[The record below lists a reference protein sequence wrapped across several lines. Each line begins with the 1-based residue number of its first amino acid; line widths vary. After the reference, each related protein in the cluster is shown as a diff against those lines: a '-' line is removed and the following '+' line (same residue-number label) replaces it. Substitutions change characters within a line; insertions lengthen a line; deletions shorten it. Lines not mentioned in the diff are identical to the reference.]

1 MENYIYERDYSDKFE
16 LDSETEA
23 KIDKILSS
31 PEFKLELLICEVK
44 NNLPRK
50 VNPAGKAA
58 FDLLV
63 PELDKYAQ
71 EMGCRIK
78 AEIDYSHNIATI
90 ELTDVEFE
98 FSAKHFDL
106 IKAAAQNSAT
116 FGFEST
122 DKNEMRW
129 KIYINYFEDLTDFE
143 HKKTH
148 SHS

>member
-23 KIDKILSS
+23 KVDKILSS
-31 PEFKLELLICEVK
+31 PEFKMALIIWEAR

-58 FDLLV
+58 FERLV
-63 PELDKYAQ
+63 PEFDKYAQ
-71 EMGCRIK
+71 EMGCRMK
-78 AEIDYSHNIATI
+78 AEIDYAHNTATI
-90 ELTDVEFE
+90 ELTDVEFD
-98 FSAKHFDL
+98 FSARHFDL
-106 IKAAAQNSAT
+106 IKATVQNSAT